1 MYCKYCGSEITS
13 NITRCVSCGANI
25 DLNDGGQS
33 FLEDNELSLWKNST
47 PYRITTSVPKTEMR
61 ERLPQTYLSE
71 AEDKFETAGFY
82 PSVAEK
88 KSSSRTKSKIKLFG
102 GLKLSSSNKFIIF
115 CISLALVIVLM
126 AVAVIAILDDEP
138 EEAEKTDEASTQIT
152 NETVV
157 ENDIPTQPTGN
168 DEVQTQVQPE
178 EDAPKQVQS
187 EAQKQAQVGENTPE
201 NGESKELEQ
210 AQSEENPEK
219 EKVLVENVRIKKSD
233 KDIKMSTSLYRIN
246 GVIYVNAYDIL
257 KHEGYIDK
265 VKTNGGNYVF
275 DHKQNSNQKIEI
287 STDGKEVWIRT
298 EANVLQKESLQYDSM
313 LIEDAV
319 YVPAKDFLEK
329 MGFEEYDFDE
339 DENVLSYK

>member
-47 PYRITTSVPKTEMR
+47 PYKITTSVPKTEMR

-71 AEDKFETAGFY
+71 AEDKFEPAGFY

-138 EEAEKTDEASTQIT
+138 EKAEKTDETSTQTT
-152 NETVV
+152 NEAVV
-157 ENDIPTQPTGN
+157 ENDISKEPTGN
-168 DEVQTQVQPE
+168 EVQQQVAPENSTPEPVEVEEQEPAQPE
-178 EDAPKQVQS
+178 EDAPEQPEG
-187 EAQKQAQVGENTPE
+187 EAQKQVQP
-201 NGESKELEQ
+201 
-210 AQSEENPEK
+210 EENPEK

-233 KDIKMSTSLYRIN
+233 KDIKMSTSIYRID

-257 KHEGYIDK
+257 MDEGYKDK
-265 VKTNGGNYVF
+265 VKTNSGHYVF

-339 DENVLSYK
+339 AKKILSYK